1 MVSVLKR
8 KDANMRTKE
17 AKNVFP
23 LKFLQGLL
31 LLLVLSTMISMMIN
45 LGFSAFMNVLSRMQD
60 ELPETA
66 SMQETSLPAD
76 ASPESAPEAG
86 DDGELT
92 PEMKAA
98 ISAQMEDAL
107 AEAESSSL
115 LPAGMYLSLALLFLL
130 KAILTRH
137 EWRNNLFRYGIGTF
151 LFLVC
156 ALIFWLAGY
165 QAALLP
171 ATILHVLALLTDH
184 IFAIVMNRRT
194 RSTLFRVGFILLLLF
209 SVCLLFFDRTV
220 ALFVLLG
227 LTLVRIFYYI
237 IRISF
242 SQIRMDVLRKILKKT
257 YALEILLGLLM
268 LIIAFSIVLP
278 QFEFGIPT
286 FGDALWYCFAIV
298 TTIGFGDFSA
308 ATIPGRII
316 SVILGIYGIV
326 VVALITSIIVN
337 FYSET
342 KNTAD
347 DKDE

>member
-1 MVSVLKR
+1 MNR
-8 KDANMRTKE
+8 KDANMQTKE
-17 AKNVFP
+17 IKTVLP
-23 LKFLQGLL
+23 LKLLHGLL

-45 LGFSAFMNVLSRMQD
+45 LGFSAFMKVLSQMQD

-76 ASPESAPEAG
+76 ASPESTPEAG
-86 DDGELT
+86 DVGELT
-92 PEMKAA
+92 PEMQAA
-98 ISAQMEDAL
+98 ISTEMKDVL

-130 KAILTRH
+130 TAILTRH
-137 EWRNNLFRYGIGTF
+137 KWRNNLFRYGIGAF

-156 ALIFWLAGY
+156 ALIFLLEGY
-165 QAALLP
+165 QGALLP
-171 ATILHVLALLTDH
+171 VTILHALALLADH
-184 IFAIVMNRRT
+184 IFAIVMDRRT
-194 RSTLFRVGFILLLLF
+194 RITLFRVGFILLLLI
-209 SVCLLFFDRTV
+209 SACLLFYDRTI

-237 IRISF
+237 GRISF
-242 SQIRMDVLRKILKKT
+242 SQIKMDVLRKILKKT

-286 FGDALWYCFAIV
+286 FWDALWYCFAIV

-308 ATIPGRII
+308 VTIPGRII
-316 SVILGIYGIV
+316 SVILGVYGIV

-347 DKDE
+347 DRDE

>member
-1 MVSVLKR
+1 MQ
-8 KDANMRTKE
+8 TKK
-17 AKNVFP
+17 AKNVLP
-23 LKFLQGLL
+23 LKFVHGLL

-66 SMQETSLPAD
+66 PMQETSLPAD
-76 ASPESAPEAG
+76 TSRESTTEAN
-86 DDGELT
+86 DDSEIT
-92 PEMKAA
+92 PEKQAV
-98 ISAQMEDAL
+98 ISSQMEDVL
-107 AEAESSSL
+107 VEMESSTL
-115 LPAGMYLSLALLFLL
+115 LPAGMYLSLGLLFLL
-130 KAILTRH
+130 IAILTRH
-137 EWRNNLFRYGIGTF
+137 EWRYNLFRYGIGAF

-156 ALIFWLAGY
+156 TLIFLLAGY

-171 ATILHVLALLTDH
+171 VTILHALALMTDH
-184 IFAIVMNRRT
+184 VFAIIMNRRT
-194 RSTLFRVGFILLLLF
+194 RSALFRGGFILLLLF
-209 SVCLLFFDRTV
+209 SVSLLFYDHTV

-237 IRISF
+237 VRISF

-257 YALEILLGLLM
+257 YALEILLGLMM

-308 ATIPGRII
+308 VTVPGRII

-342 KNTAD
+342 KNNAD
-347 DKDE
+347 DKEK

>member
-1 MVSVLKR
+1 MKS
-8 KDANMRTKE
+8 KE
-17 AKNVFP
+17 ANVQTRKVLP
-23 LKFLQGLL
+23 LKFLHGLL

-45 LGFSAFMNVLSRMQD
+45 LGFSVFMNVLSKMQD

-66 SMQETSLPAD
+66 VVQETFLPAD

-86 DDGELT
+86 DDSELT
-92 PEMKAA
+92 PEMQAA
-98 ISAQMEDAL
+98 ISAKMEDAL
-107 AEAESSSL
+107 IEMEFSTL
-115 LPAGMYLSLALLFLL
+115 LPAGMYLSLALLFLMIAL
-130 KAILTRH
+130 LTRH
-137 EWRNNLFRYGIGTF
+137 EWQNNLFRYGIGAF
-151 LFLVC
+151 LFLLC
-156 ALIFWLAGY
+156 TLIFLLAGY

-171 ATILHVLALLTDH
+171 VTILHALALLTDH
-184 IFAIVMNRRT
+184 IFAIIMNRRT
-194 RSTLFRVGFILLLLF
+194 RSTLFRVAFILLLLF
-209 SVCLLFFDRTV
+209 SVSLLFYDYTV

-227 LTLVRIFYYI
+227 LTMVRIFYYI
-237 IRISF
+237 VRISF

-257 YALEILLGLLM
+257 YALEILLGLMM

-308 ATIPGRII
+308 VTVPGRII

-342 KNTAD
+342 KNTAE